1 MFILFH
7 VQLVKAGGARA
18 SATAFLIKHSFADI
32 MYDCEGFI
40 TQNKQ
45 SHLPDIALTTI
56 GASNIPFVAVD
67 VGMAAAA
74 LVNPSIE
81 EASKR
86 SSTGRVK
93 GPDPGTFLMS
103 KTRNAMNNLLEKVAV
118 TDALTYALC
127 MSTSKSCKD
136 VVAAPSVFA
145 STEFVKDQCKYFAL
159 SNLVAFAQKGYS
171 YSKPYLTFYQ
181 RYRCALAYETPGMP
195 CNTPENAAVIA
206 DNAEA
211 LSKALV
217 QFLLPLLMKV
227 TTSGLFFT
235 SSY

>member
-1 MFILFH
+1 
-7 VQLVKAGGARA
+7 
-18 SATAFLIKHSFADI
+18 
-32 MYDCEGFI
+32 MYECEGFI

-45 SHLPDIALTTI
+45 SHLPDIALTSI
-56 GASNIPFVAVD
+56 GASTIPFVAVD

-86 SSTGRVK
+86 NSTSRVK

-103 KTRNAMNNLLEKVAV
+103 KTRNAMNTLLEKIAV

-127 MSTSKSCKD
+127 MSTSKSCKEA
-136 VVAAPSVFA
+136 VASPSAFA

-159 SNLVAFAQKGYS
+159 SNLISFAQQGYT
-171 YSKPYLTFYQ
+171 YSKPYLVFYQ
-181 RYRCALAYETPGMP
+181 RYRCAMAYQTPGMP
-195 CNTPENAAVIA
+195 CNTPENAQVIA

-211 LSKALV
+211 LCKALV
-217 QFLLPLLMKV
+217 QYLLPLLMKV
-227 TTSGLFFT
+227 TTTGKV
-235 SSY
+235 